1 MSEEEGGGAEGR
13 ETQREP
19 SLGRVRLLVTLKC
32 LTFLFSH
39 ENFTYEKV
47 FDMKIN
53 NKHTRHIM
61 FAIFPSAEK
70 SSKT

>member
-1 MSEEEGGGAEGR
+1 MSEEEGGGGGAEGR

-47 FDMKIN
+47 FD
-53 NKHTRHIM
+53 TY
-61 FAIFPSAEK
+61 EYLK
-70 SSKT
+70 SLT